1 MAPAGLR
8 TIKTF
13 DASCTDEGH
22 VSGLDDRTSKR
33 DGFSSVIGDSSGKE
47 GGVADELPPWQRA
60 AAPGLEQSGQLVH
73 EVGLTTAEEYAPHR
87 LTLEVD
93 FVTDLS
99 RTAAPLGI
107 AAWGYNPYSGG
118 SSFLSGSA
126 GRSTSTSM

>member
-22 VSGLDDRTSKR
+22 VSGLGDKTSKH
-33 DGFSSVIGDSSGKE
+33 DGFSSLRGDGSGKE
-47 GGVADELPPWQRA
+47 GSGSDEPPPWQRG
-60 AAPGLEQSGQLVH
+60 AAPGLEQSGQLEHV
-73 EVGLTTAEEYAPHR
+73 VGLTTAEEYAPHK

-107 AAWGYNPYSGG
+107 AAWGCNPYLGG
-118 SSFLSGSA
+118 SSLSSGSA
-126 GRSTSTSM
+126 GRSMSTSM